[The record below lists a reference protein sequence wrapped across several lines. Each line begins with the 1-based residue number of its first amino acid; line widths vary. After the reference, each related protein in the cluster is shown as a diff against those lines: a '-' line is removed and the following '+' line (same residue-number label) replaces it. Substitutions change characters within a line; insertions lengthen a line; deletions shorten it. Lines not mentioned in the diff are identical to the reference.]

1 MIDRLI
7 KSSGIAALAAAVLTG
22 IGYLIAAQRP
32 GAFQDAFQ
40 DSWYLIAA
48 GLLLLAL
55 GVQEI
60 ARGLVLSFGV
70 IGAFE
75 ENNLTRGPA
84 SLLLGVGFGAAGA
97 TILGTVLLG

>member
-1 MIDRLI
+1 VIDRLI
-7 KSSGIAALAAAVLTG
+7 KSLGIATFVAAVLTP

-40 DSWYLIAA
+40 DSWYLIAV

-60 ARGLVLSFGV
+60 VRGLALSFSV
-70 IGAFE
+70 IGAFKE
-75 ENNLTRGPA
+75 HNLTRGPA
-84 SLLLGVGFGAAGA
+84 SLLLGVGFGAVGA
-97 TILGTVLLG
+97 TILGTILLG